1 MTTQPTTQTPTRLYG
16 ITRVMPLPRTQFD
29 QVVRSVSA
37 LRRSYPHL
45 YQDGDWKG
53 PLVWERIW
61 DTTNNQ
67 YGRFQHIATKP
78 LPPNGRLYALWEAR
92 EWRTSY
98 ADYGEQI
105 VKPTQR
111 STLNSQVL
119 ATEGA
124 KDTSRKSQ
132 PCQITRAPGHRVPI
146 PREIPGHRVLP
157 PIGKR

>member
-1 MTTQPTTQTPTRLYG
+1 
-16 ITRVMPLPRTQFD
+16 MPLPRTQFD

-45 YQDGDWKG
+45 YQGGDWKG

-78 LPPNGRLYALWEAR
+78 LPPKGRLYGLWEAR

-98 ADYGEQI
+98 ADYGQQI
-105 VKPTQR
+105 VNITPRKIV
-111 STLNSQVL
+111 NSQVL

-124 KDTSRKSQ
+124 KDTSRQSRLV
-132 PCQITRAPGHRVPI
+132 PMARVPK
-146 PREIPGHRVLP
+146 PREIPGHRLLP